1 MTEEVEMG
9 PVGQLGQVFGI
20 TEPALK
26 LLLGVLAGKYLLWT
40 IECILHKKSINKN
53 SPIVQFIYML

>member
-9 PVGQLGQVFGI
+9 PVGQLSQVFGV

-26 LLLGVLAGKYLLWT
+26 LLLGVLAGKYCLRT
-40 IECILHKKSINKN
+40 IEWILH
-53 SPIVQFIYML
+53 